1 MVWFFGRGS
10 ETVKVQTR
18 FDNVTREYVLEIAWG
33 DGRVETERF
42 RELSDFE
49 ARTKAVEQRL
59 KSDSWVRSAA
69 PTSSPRAGEVPS
81 PTNG

>member
-59 KSDSWVRSAA
+59 KSDSWAQIGG
-69 PTSSPRAGEVPS
+69 PDIVPEGWRG
-81 PTNG
+81 PIPH

>member
-18 FDNVTREYVLEIAWG
+18 FDNVTREYILEIAWG

-49 ARTKAVEQRL
+49 ARTKAVEQQL
-59 KSDSWVRSAA
+59 KSDSWAQIGG
-69 PTSSPRAGEVPS
+69 PDIVPEGWRG
-81 PTNG
+81 PIPH

>member
-18 FDNVTREYVLEIAWG
+18 FDNVSREYVLEIAWA

-59 KSDSWVRSAA
+59 KSDSWAQIGGPDIIPEGWRG
-69 PTSSPRAGEVPS
+69 PIPH
-81 PTNG
+81 

>member
-10 ETVKVQTR
+10 ETVKVETR
-18 FDNVTREYVLEIAWG
+18 FDNVSREYVLEIAWA

-59 KSDSWVRSAA
+59 KSDSWAQIGGPDIIPEGWRG
-69 PTSSPRAGEVPS
+69 PIPH
-81 PTNG
+81 